1 MMISLSE
8 KILARLKVLAAVV
21 AVAVVAVAGMAGG
34 ARVAYAA
41 SLAPEDGYYQD
52 PLTPVDGETI
62 EGPGFEWVP
71 RDAEGNTRGTGYYR
85 IYDPTNGEGGH
96 DATTGWWRFALAS
109 RNHTFDGYL
118 VVLDSSIDFSGVDW
132 SRVSDDSHAFTV
144 GSEDTRFS
152 GTFDGAGNTLSGLSN
167 ERSGL
172 QLQMD
177 NGFFGWVNEATIKN
191 VNFKDCYVGSTYRG
205 GLVAGY
211 AQDSFFLNITAEDCT
226 TSVIPANNVL
236 NLITNAG
243 ISGGTIAG
251 VANGCTLYNCEM
263 RAGRVVTN
271 ATAGVAALGGQPLY
285 MGGLVGQAND
295 ATIEYCRVTDKMG
308 EDGTRVFAQVH
319 NRYDTAVSVA
329 NYSEVF
335 TGGIVGCMQGEDTG
349 SKIVDCYSTADVYS
363 YAAIRFAVGLGLGV
377 TRGYTGGIAGIVR
390 DGGKGQNL
398 IERVSYAGNL
408 HSYNYNI
415 ILLGIPAIE
424 HDKYMGGITGRG
436 GNNATINQAYFMR
449 HTNSAGMGSST
460 SEDIYAVKTTYEGG
474 YSDGAAYGPRDE
486 SYASREF
493 WEGCDFDM
501 AGGTL
506 RNVGYEFTPDATADE
521 WNDSHYNKWVM
532 DYDRGIPVHGGS
544 IKATM
549 DFPGSGSV
557 TIGTTSLA
565 SKAPQTTDDPYDF
578 AVQGYEQTTDK
589 SVSITYALNQNADG
603 ANASWAADSQ
613 NEGFRFMGW
622 RRVRGV
628 RVNDIG
634 ADHGLF
640 TTSNSTLNTQD
651 GEPALDKSRAVGNDP
666 ADGGLDDSCEL
677 TMSAPV
683 DMSNPEDDEYAD
695 NDLYIAYAQANVLLH
710 DAAGNV
716 IHHDEEGA
724 VVAAGTEGVS
734 DDWYDYQQSI
744 VLPSEVPGGQG
755 VQEGD
760 TLIGWTTRSEYK
772 GALTWDQLENAK
784 NDGVFYE
791 LGSTYVV
798 DAPAN
803 LYPVYSNYKTNAVVI
818 FEGHER
824 VSDGRPDVL
833 SHREGYGDVK
843 VQEDASGNLYL
854 AVVPSENS
862 PILNHTVR
870 FLGWY
875 ENVGS
880 EDAQNWVRISAG
892 SAFPDGVQA
901 GEEYFKFSLEDTDLT
916 QQHTYMARFEYQ
928 VTYYYYADSSDIYAQ
943 EWVQY
948 GSYFNDYDD
957 LYVNHNPV
965 LDSERNFD
973 EWRLGYNCTDVF
985 VGDAKSDNG
994 ADWPVYG
1001 SDWQV
1006 HYPLVVHGHWED
1018 DLIPSG
1024 DDITAAT
1031 DFPGSGDVSLNKP
1044 TSLRVNASLA
1054 VNPGYN
1060 WKWWELSK
1068 DGSFERFDV
1077 QNPDFGLVA
1086 NDPYRA
1092 VARMTADVNFMF
1104 TDGET
1109 QQVERRYQESILRDS
1124 DYTWHLNYYYGGES
1138 GTLETDSTAG
1148 MDNKAR
1154 DNAPAGYIFLGWMDQ
1169 SAISAGE
1176 MTQAE
1181 WDYVFAGGNDL
1192 GSGIVSTGDAARALP
1207 YLITKGSVNEN
1218 SDATIQADAT
1228 KWGDRCY
1235 RTMTLYPVYAK
1246 FDIETTTNIAEAGV
1260 PEGAGINVPMDP
1272 SAEGVSGDDL
1282 SSIEIN
1288 YNADGHAVL
1297 GGKNVATLYYDAAG
1311 NAQIKITVDTT
1322 TKVTESE
1329 ETLYKLTSLEVRCS
1343 DGSVETIEPDADG
1356 SDAFTYQ
1363 VRAGLSYT
1371 FVANYEPIAV
1381 VYHVAPYEDAS
1392 DVVVATRN
1400 EGEAL
1405 GNPPDGADQATVD
1418 ENFQKTDSLDFFW
1431 GWTEQKPAEDADYV
1445 SYTDDVKLVSTSTR
1459 VEGAMEL
1466 WPVYRAANINVK
1478 VYYDDA
1484 EHDEPQTA
1492 YAQRNGD
1499 AINLVANDKDGYQ
1512 FEGWHKDSYNGES
1525 CGTRVTGED
1534 RFAGNTYVAVYTKV
1548 HEVRYHDTEGNV
1560 IYTAKVSESEPRTF
1574 YQTIQDADGTLVDSI
1589 IDYQA
1594 FVAINDFL
1602 NSNEPNEGGQIER
1615 FLTWQLAN
1623 GDGTNED
1630 GTYTRWT
1637 NDTDN
1642 FTHQHI
1648 NRDMDLYPVTLKF
1661 SAKDSNG
1668 NDYTSSMKWS
1678 ANVSADGSAAASVML
1693 QEEYAQDR
1701 LCVYVWESAY
1711 DSGKNVT
1718 TKPSVG
1724 VPITLYMQDG
1734 LKHSTV
1740 SSQSLT
1746 EGADY
1751 DQVAV
1756 SIFEFKGT
1764 LRVEKRTD
1772 DDRAAGKTF
1781 QFVVDGLNTLNVGYH
1796 NPMSLRVSV
1805 TMPKEPNDNGE
1816 YIAYVDI
1823 VVPYG
1828 TYTVTEVGGGTWRY
1842 ATSYSVDTDDNAAG
1856 AQAVVAYTSG
1866 ELDPDTNE
1874 LVTPPVVQTVTND
1887 LDASASGWLYDDY
1900 RVTNTFQ
1907 ENGIDAIK
1915 HDETTLEGGE

>member
-34 ARVAYAA
+34 TRVAYAEG
-41 SLAPEDGYYQD
+41 LAPESGYYQD

-62 EGPGFEWVP
+62 EGPGFTWVP
-71 RDAEGNTRGTGYYR
+71 EDAEGNTRGTGYYR
-85 IYDPTNGEGGH
+85 IYDPTAGTANPGGH
-96 DATTGWWRFALAS
+96 DAAGGWQLFALAS

-118 VVLDSSIDFSGVDW
+118 VVLDSSIDFSDVDW
-132 SRVSDDSHAFTV
+132 NRVSDDSHAFTV

-295 ATIEYCRVTDKMG
+295 ATIEYCRVTDKVG
-308 EDGTRVFAQVH
+308 ENGDRVFAQVQ

-390 DGGKGQNL
+390 DDGDGLNL

-408 HSYNYNI
+408 RSYNYNI

-424 HDKYMGGITGRG
+424 YDKYMGGITGRG

-449 HTNSAGMGSST
+449 HPNGAGMGSST
-460 SEDIYAVKTTYEGG
+460 SEDIYAVKTTYNGG

-521 WNDSHYNKWVM
+521 WNESHYNKWVM

-544 IKATM
+544 VKATM

-557 TIGTTSLA
+557 TIGETSLA
-565 SKAPQTTDDPYDF
+565 SDALQTTDDPYDF
-578 AVQGYEQTTDK
+578 AVQGYE
-589 SVSITYALNQNADG
+589 VSKDDTIEVTYNLEKNDG
-603 ANASWAADSQ
+603 GENESWADDAT
-613 NEGFRFMGW
+613 NNKGYRFMGW
-622 RRVRGV
+622 YLNRET
-628 RVNDIG
+628 RVNDID
-634 ADHGLF
+634 ADHSLF
-640 TTSNSTLNTQD
+640 TEPNTTLNAEANGEKAVIDDEHRVGQPDDDGTGATYTLSRNAPVEVSRPGD
-651 GEPALDKSRAVGNDP
+651 GEYG
-666 ADGGLDDSCEL
+666 
-677 TMSAPV
+677 
-683 DMSNPEDDEYAD
+683 D
-695 NDLYIAYAQANVLLH
+695 NDLYLAYAQANVLLH

-716 IHHDEEGA
+716 IHHNEEGS
-724 VVAAGTEGVS
+724 VVAAGVTGVS
-734 DDWYDYQQSI
+734 DDWYDYQQSF

-824 VSDGRPDVL
+824 VSDGQPDVL

-843 VQEDASGNLYL
+843 VQEDANGNLYL

-901 GEEYFKFSLEDTDLT
+901 REEYFKFSLEDTDLT

-957 LYVNHNPV
+957 LYVNHNPA

-1044 TSLRVNASLA
+1044 MNLRVNASLA

-1077 QNPDFGLVA
+1077 QNPDFGLVV

-1092 VARMTADVNFMF
+1092 VARMTADVNFKF
-1104 TDGET
+1104 IDNST
-1109 QQVERRYQESILRDS
+1109 QKVERRYQESILRDS

-1138 GTLETDSTAG
+1138 GALETGSTKG
-1148 MDNKAR
+1148 MDDKAR
-1154 DNAPAGYIFLGWMDQ
+1154 NEAPKGYIFLGWMDQ
-1169 SAISAGE
+1169 SAIRAGE
-1176 MTQAE
+1176 MTQSE
-1181 WDYVFAGGNDL
+1181 WDYVFAGGDNLGND
-1192 GSGIVSTGDAARALP
+1192 IVSTGDAARALP

-1218 SDATIQADAT
+1218 SDAAAQADAT

-1260 PEGAGINVPMDP
+1260 PEGAGINVPTDP
-1272 SAEGVSGDDL
+1272 SVEGVRDDDL
-1282 SSIEIN
+1282 SYIEID
-1288 YNADGHAVL
+1288 YNADGHTVL
-1297 GGKNVATLYYDAAG
+1297 GSNDTATLYYDAAG
-1311 NAQIKITVDTT
+1311 NAQIKIKVDTA

-1329 ETLYKLTSLEVRCS
+1329 DTLYELTSLEVRCS
-1343 DGSVETIEPDADG
+1343 DGSVETIAPDADD
-1356 SDAFTYQ
+1356 SDTFTYQ

-1392 DVVVATRN
+1392 DVVVTTRN
-1400 EGEAL
+1400 EGEVL
-1405 GNPPDGADQATVD
+1405 GNPPDGADQTTVD

-1484 EHDEPQTA
+1484 EHVEPQTA

-1512 FEGWHKDSYNGES
+1512 FEGWHKGSYNGES
-1525 CGTRVTGED
+1525 CGTRVTGDD

-1560 IYTAKVSESEPRTF
+1560 IYTAKVSESERRTF
-1574 YQTIQDADGTLVDSI
+1574 YQTIQDADGTSVDSI

-1594 FVAINDFL
+1594 FVAINDLL

-1623 GDGTNED
+1623 ED

-1637 NDTDN
+1637 NDEDS
-1642 FTHQHI
+1642 FTHQLI
-1648 NRDMDLYPVTLKF
+1648 TRDMDLYPVTVKM
-1661 SAKDSNG
+1661 SATDAS
-1668 NDYTSSMKWS
+1668 DQSYTSKLDWS
-1678 ANVSADGSAAASVML
+1678 ATVGDEGASATIRITEA
-1693 QEEYAQDR
+1693 YAQDH
-1701 LCVYVWESAY
+1701 LDVYVHEVSYTGSAEPVVEPA
-1711 DSGKNVT
+1711 K
-1718 TKPSVG
+1718 SVP
-1724 VPITLYMQDG
+1724 VSLYMQDG
-1734 LKHSTV
+1734 VHYSTE
-1740 SSQSLT
+1740 T
-1746 EGADY
+1746 TNADGW
-1751 DQVAV
+1751 ALF
-1756 SIFEFKGT
+1756 SFEGT
-1764 LRVEKRTD
+1764 LRIEKRTSD
-1772 DDRAAGKTF
+1772 ADAAGKTF
-1781 QFVVDGLNTLNVGYH
+1781 LFTVDGMSVEGAAYGE
-1796 NPMSLRVSV
+1796 PMSLQIPV
-1805 TMPKEPNDNGE
+1805 TLSDKPDDQGF
-1816 YIAYVDI
+1816 YVGTIDLQ
-1823 VVPYG
+1823 VPYG
-1828 TYTVTEVGGGTWRY
+1828 AYSVTESGGPTWRY
-1842 ATSYSVDTDDNAAG
+1842 DVSYSDDEDAQEAG
-1856 AQAVVAYTSG
+1856 AQVSVYYSG
-1866 ELDPDTNE
+1866 ADIEESGGVQAFDPTV
-1874 LVTPPVVQTVTND
+1874 LTVTNERRED
-1887 LDASASGWLYDDY
+1887 SSNWLSDDY
-1900 RVTNTFQ
+1900 RVTNVFDKD
-1907 ENGIDAIK
+1907 GITADEHDAPNPA
-1915 HDETTLEGGE
+1915 GGE

>member
-34 ARVAYAA
+34 TRVAYAEG
-41 SLAPEDGYYQD
+41 LAPESGYYQD

-62 EGPGFEWVP
+62 EGPGFTWVP
-71 RDAEGNTRGTGYYR
+71 EDAEGNTRGTGYYR
-85 IYDPTNGEGGH
+85 IYDPTAGTANPGGH
-96 DATTGWWRFALAS
+96 DAADGWQLFAQAS

-118 VVLDSSIDFSGVDW
+118 VVLDSSIDFSDVDW
-132 SRVSDDSHAFTV
+132 NRVSDDSHAFTV

-205 GLVAGY
+205 GLVTGY
-211 AQDSFFLNITAEDCT
+211 AQDSFFLNIMAEDCT

-251 VANGCTLYNCEM
+251 VVNGCTLYNCEM

-295 ATIEYCRVTDKMG
+295 ATIEYCRVTDKVDENG
-308 EDGTRVFAQVH
+308 GRVFAQVQ

-390 DGGKGQNL
+390 DGGDGQNL

-424 HDKYMGGITGRG
+424 YDKYMGGITGRG

-449 HTNSAGMGSST
+449 HPNGAGMGSLT
-460 SEDIYAVKTTYEGG
+460 SEDIYAVKTTYNGG

-565 SKAPQTTDDPYDF
+565 SNAPQTTDDPYDF
-578 AVQGYEQTTDK
+578 AVQGYEQTTDTE
-589 SVSITYALNQNADG
+589 VSITYALNQNAGG

-628 RVNDIG
+628 RVNDIS

-651 GEPALDKSRAVGNDP
+651 GASALDESRAVGDAP
-666 ADGGLDDSCEL
+666 ADGGTGENYVL
-677 TMSAPV
+677 TMNAPV
-683 DMSNPEDDEYAD
+683 DMSNPEDGEYAD
-695 NDLYIAYAQANVLLH
+695 NDLYTAYAQANVLLH

-724 VVAAGTEGVS
+724 VVAAGVEGVS

-824 VSDGRPDVL
+824 VSDGQQDVL

-843 VQEDASGNLYL
+843 VQEDTDGNLYL
-854 AVVPSENS
+854 AVVPSESS

-880 EDAQNWVRISAG
+880 EDAQNWVRVSAG

-901 GEEYFKFSLEDTDLT
+901 GEEYFKFSLEDIDLT

-928 VTYYYYADSSDIYAQ
+928 VTYYYYAGSSDIYAQ

-1018 DLIPSG
+1018 DYVPSG
-1024 DDITAAT
+1024 EDITAST

-1044 TSLRVNASLA
+1044 GDLRVNASLA

-1068 DGSFERFDV
+1068 DGSSKRFDD
-1077 QNPDFGLVA
+1077 QNPDFGHVS

-1104 TDGET
+1104 TDGTT
-1109 QQVERRYQESILRDS
+1109 QKVERRYQESILRDS

-1138 GTLETDSTAG
+1138 GTLKTGSTAE

-1181 WDYVFAGGNDL
+1181 WDYVFAGGDSL
-1192 GSGIVSTGDAARALP
+1192 GNGIVSTGDAARALP

-1218 SDATIQADAT
+1218 SDAAAQTDAT

-1260 PEGAGINVPMDP
+1260 PEGAGINVPTDP
-1272 SAEGVSGDDL
+1272 SVEGVSGDNL
-1282 SSIEIN
+1282 SKIEIN
-1288 YNADGHAVL
+1288 YNADGHTVL
-1297 GGKNVATLYYDAAG
+1297 GSNDTATLYYDAAG
-1311 NAQIKITVDTT
+1311 NAQIKIKVDTA

-1329 ETLYKLTSLEVRCS
+1329 DTLYELTSLEVRCS
-1343 DGSVETIEPDADG
+1343 DGSVETIAPDADD
-1356 SDAFTYQ
+1356 SDTFTYQ

-1400 EGEAL
+1400 EGEVL
-1405 GNPPDGADQATVD
+1405 GNPPDGADQTTVD

-1431 GWTEQKPAEDADYV
+1431 GWTEQKPAEGADYV

-1484 EHDEPQTA
+1484 EHHEPQTA

-1499 AINLVANDKDGYQ
+1499 AISLVANDKDGYQ

-1525 CGTRVTGED
+1525 CGTRVTGDD

-1548 HEVRYHDTEGNV
+1548 REVRYHDTEGNV
-1560 IYTAKVSESEPRTF
+1560 IYTAKVSESEQRTF
-1574 YQTIQDADGTLVDSI
+1574 YQTIQGADGTSVDSI

-1623 GDGTNED
+1623 ED

-1637 NDTDN
+1637 NDEAN
-1642 FTHQHI
+1642 FTHQLI
-1648 NRDMDLYPVTLKF
+1648 TKDMDLYPVTVKM
-1661 SAKDSNG
+1661 SATDA
-1668 NDYTSSMKWS
+1668 NDQSYTSKLDWS
-1678 ANVSADGSAAASVML
+1678 ATVGDEGASATIRMTEAYAHDHLDVYVHEVSYTGSAEPVVEPAKSVP
-1693 QEEYAQDR
+1693 
-1701 LCVYVWESAY
+1701 VS
-1711 DSGKNVT
+1711 
-1718 TKPSVG
+1718 
-1724 VPITLYMQDG
+1724 LYMQDG
-1734 LKHSTV
+1734 VHYSTE
-1740 SSQSLT
+1740 T
-1746 EGADY
+1746 TNADGW
-1751 DQVAV
+1751 ALF
-1756 SIFEFKGT
+1756 SFEGT
-1764 LRVEKRTD
+1764 LRIEKRTSD
-1772 DDRAAGKTF
+1772 ADAAGKTF
-1781 QFVVDGLNTLNVGYH
+1781 LFTIDGMSVEGAAYGE
-1796 NPMSLRVSV
+1796 PMSLQIPV
-1805 TMPKEPNDNGE
+1805 TLSDKPDDQGF
-1816 YIAYVDI
+1816 YVGTIDLQ
-1823 VVPYG
+1823 VPYG
-1828 TYTVTEVGGGTWRY
+1828 AYSVTESGGPTWRY
-1842 ATSYSVDTDDNAAG
+1842 DVSYSDDEDAQEAG
-1856 AQAVVAYTSG
+1856 AQVSVHYSG
-1866 ELDPDTNE
+1866 ADIEESGGVQAFDPTV
-1874 LVTPPVVQTVTND
+1874 LTVTNERRED
-1887 LDASASGWLYDDY
+1887 SSNWLSDDY
-1900 RVTNTFQ
+1900 RVTNVFDKD
-1907 ENGIDAIK
+1907 GITADEHDAPNPA
-1915 HDETTLEGGE
+1915 GGE